1 MTIVLPLD
9 LSRTVDKYFGAKIAC
24 SVVIDYKGMVEQAM
38 KSVEAG
44 KYGNE
49 VIEGNLA
56 NGFIKIGSFS
66 SSVDASVQEK
76 YLSIVDQIK
85 AGTFM

>member
-1 MTIVLPLD
+1 
-9 LSRTVDKYFGAKIAC
+9 
-24 SVVIDYKGMVEQAM
+24 M